1 MLFRSRDLRQACKE
15 YAPEA
20 VNTLL
25 EIMRDGD
32 VAANHRIT
40 AANSIL
46 DRGFGKPRPEETIS
60 SSVYARMSDEE
71 LIKVITGVE
80 LDAATVAEVKR
91 DIDNAVDAFEEAQAR
106 EEANAQDD
114 QRETQDDE
122 S

>member
-1 MLFRSRDLRQACKE
+1 MLLRS
-15 YAPEA
+15 
-20 VNTLL
+20 
-25 EIMRDGD
+25 
-32 VAANHRIT
+32 
-40 AANSIL
+40 
-46 DRGFGKPRPEETIS
+46 
-60 SSVYARMSDEE
+60 ARMSDEE

-91 DIDNAVDAFEEAQAR
+91 DIDSAVDAFEEAQAR